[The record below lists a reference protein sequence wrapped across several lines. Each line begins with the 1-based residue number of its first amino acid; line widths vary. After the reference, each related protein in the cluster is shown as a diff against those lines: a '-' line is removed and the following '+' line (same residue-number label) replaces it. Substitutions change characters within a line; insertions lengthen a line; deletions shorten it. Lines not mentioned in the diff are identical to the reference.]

1 VAGWRA
7 RDVVDHLV
15 EWLPE
20 FLTSATGVV
29 LDRGPSA
36 ADDPASAWQL
46 ISPSPSLPADRR
58 SLGQPRQFYGGSS
71 GIRTQG
77 GC

>member
-1 VAGWRA
+1 MTLPAEPVAGWRA

-36 ADDPASAWQL
+36 ADDPV
-46 ISPSPSLPADRR
+46 SP
-58 SLGQPRQFYGGSS
+58 GS
-71 GIRTQG
+71 
-77 GC
+77 